1 MSLVDDLNRADKMK
15 DVPWKNMDQSSV
27 GAIAEKAS
35 WAVSK
40 LWPAGSLSRIT
51 GSVSDFRIV
60 SGTWYF
66 TLEDDSQPENAR
78 ASIRVFM
85 YPSDCAGT
93 GFIPSNG
100 DLVAIQGQPSF
111 LLRKCSLEL
120 RAVRMGRIGLSEI
133 EAGLRKLKSR
143 LDKEGVFDVKS
154 KPEIPAHIA
163 AVGIITSGSGA
174 ARGDIES
181 ELRAAMPWVRVILYP
196 ASVQGSGAADSLAK
210 AIDKAVRDNNAD
222 VLILT
227 RGGGAKEDLRAFNN
241 EMLVRKVASSPV
253 PVISAVGH
261 NRDQVL
267 TDLAA
272 TRYASTPTQAVSILR
287 RASSETRANMK
298 DRVENIV
305 LAILVLLVIALA
317 AVMVW
322 LLMRQQ

>member
-1 MSLVDDLNRADKMK
+1 M
-15 DVPWKNMDQSSV
+15 
-27 GAIAEKAS
+27 
-35 WAVSK
+35 
-40 LWPAGSLSRIT
+40 
-51 GSVSDFRIV
+51 
-60 SGTWYF
+60 
-66 TLEDDSQPENAR
+66 
-78 ASIRVFM
+78 
-85 YPSDCAGT
+85 
-93 GFIPSNG
+93 
-100 DLVAIQGQPSF
+100 
-111 LLRKCSLEL
+111 
-120 RAVRMGRIGLSEI
+120 
-133 EAGLRKLKSR
+133 
-143 LDKEGVFDVKS
+143 
-154 KPEIPAHIA
+154 IPAHIA